1 MLLFCALRP
10 FAKCLVLKDVQ
21 QEEHESTVKLAFMK
35 KKGRSNE
42 RMSQGRM
49 VEFHHIPQVGKKK
62 TCLYGSLPID
72 WEEVAVVDQMEVV
85 VGVEAASQGAGM
97 AEAEYLMAVGATGRV
112 LATEAKAKGNQR
124 QCSFHSHHLL
134 PYSLPAR
141 RHYQA

>member
-1 MLLFCALRP
+1 M
-10 FAKCLVLKDVQ
+10 Q

-35 KKGRSNE
+35 KKREGSNE

-112 LATEAKAKGNQR
+112 LATEAKEKGNQR
-124 QCSFHSHHLL
+124 QCSFHSHHRLL

>member
-1 MLLFCALRP
+1 
-10 FAKCLVLKDVQ
+10 
-21 QEEHESTVKLAFMK
+21 
-35 KKGRSNE
+35 
-42 RMSQGRM
+42 M

-62 TCLYGSLPID
+62 TCLYGSLSID

-112 LATEAKAKGNQR
+112 LATEAKEKGNQR